1 VPRGDSSQADADHG
15 RPTKEDHRMAML
27 AELVDGVIGVDTH
40 RDTLTAAA
48 VTNLGG
54 VLAQTTTSAD
64 ATGYQQL
71 LDFASR
77 HVAGRRL
84 WAVEG
89 AGSFGAGLTVVLQ
102 QHGERVVEVG
112 RPKRPASRSGAKS
125 DALDA
130 VRAAREALSQ
140 DRLAIPRRRG
150 EREALRA
157 LLSTRRSATT
167 ARVAAIGQLKALIV
181 GAPEELR
188 AALRGRNTANQI
200 HYCASLRERPTRSL
214 EHRATVRAL
223 RATAQRIQFL
233 AAEADQLQAELA
245 VLVGAAAPWLLEIPG
260 VGPLSAAQVLVS
272 WSHAGRLRSEAAFA
286 ALAGTNPIPASSGQV
301 TRYRLNRGG
310 DRQLNRALHTILLV
324 RLRTDPDTRAYMAR
338 RTAEGKSRRDV
349 KRCLR
354 RVIARQLFRMLERY
368 DRPGVEILRA
378 G

>member
-1 VPRGDSSQADADHG
+1 MP
-15 RPTKEDHRMAML
+15 ML

-40 RDTLTAAA
+40 RDTLAAAA

-54 VLAQTTTSAD
+54 VLAQTMTSAD
-64 ATGYQQL
+64 AAGYQRL
-71 LDFASR
+71 LDFADL
-77 HVAGRRL
+77 HLPGRRC

-89 AGSFGAGLTVVLQ
+89 AGSFGAGLAGFLQ
-102 QHGERVVEVG
+102 QHGERVVEVA

-130 VRAAREALSQ
+130 VRAARQTLGE
-140 DRLAIPRRRG
+140 DHLATPRRRG

-157 LLSTRRSATT
+157 LLTTRRSATL

-188 AALRGRNTANQI
+188 AELRGRSTARQVAA
-200 HYCASLRERPTRSL
+200 CASLRARPARSL
-214 EHRATVRAL
+214 EHQATIRAL

-233 AAEADQLQAELA
+233 QAEADQLQAELTA
-245 VLVGAAAPWLLEIPG
+245 LVGAVAPWLLEVPG

-272 WSHAGRLRSEAAFA
+272 WSHPGRFRSEAAFA

-338 RTAEGKSRRDV
+338 RTAEGKSRRDA

-354 RVIARQLFRMLERY
+354 RVIARQLFRLLERN
-368 DRPGVEILRA
+368 DQPGVEILRA
-378 G
+378 A

>member
-1 VPRGDSSQADADHG
+1 MP
-15 RPTKEDHRMAML
+15 ML

-48 VTNLGG
+48 VSHLGG
-54 VLAQTTTSAD
+54 VLARTTTSAD
-64 ATGYQQL
+64 AAGYQQL
-71 LDFASR
+71 LGFAHR
-77 HVAGRRL
+77 HLPGRRC

-89 AGSFGAGLTVVLQ
+89 AASFGAGLTAVLQ
-102 QHGERVVEVG
+102 QHGERVVEVS

-130 VRAAREALSQ
+130 VRAAREALGQ
-140 DRLAIPRRRG
+140 DHPAIPRRRG

-157 LLSTRRSATT
+157 LLTTRRSATT

-188 AALRGRNTANQI
+188 AELRGRTTASQI
-200 HYCASLRERPTRSL
+200 DYCASLRARPTRSL
-214 EHRATVRAL
+214 EHRATARAL

-233 AAEADQLQAELA
+233 AAEADQLQAEIT
-245 VLVGAAAPWLLEIPG
+245 VLVGAAAPWLLEVPG

-272 WSHAGRLRSEAAFA
+272 WSHAGRFRSEAASA

-338 RTAEGKSRRDV
+338 RTAEGKSRRDA

-354 RVIARQLFRMLERY
+354 RVIARQLFRLLERY

-378 G
+378 T

>member
-1 VPRGDSSQADADHG
+1 MP
-15 RPTKEDHRMAML
+15 ML

-40 RDTLTAAA
+40 RDTLAAAA
-48 VTNLGG
+48 VTSLGG

-64 ATGYQQL
+64 AAGYQQL
-71 LDFASR
+71 LGFA
-77 HVAGRRL
+77 AAYLPGRRC

-89 AGSFGAGLTVVLQ
+89 AGSFGAGLTVFMQ

-130 VRAAREALSQ
+130 VRAAREALGH
-140 DRLAIPRRRG
+140 DRLATPRRRG

-157 LLSTRRSATT
+157 LLTTRRSATT

-188 AALRGRNTANQI
+188 AELRGRSTRNQI
-200 HYCASLRERPTRSL
+200 NACASLRERPTRSL
-214 EHRATVRAL
+214 EHRATVHAL
-223 RATAQRIQFL
+223 RVTAQRIQFL
-233 AAEADQLQAELA
+233 TAEADQLQADLT
-245 VLVGAAAPWLLEIPG
+245 VLVRAVAPWLLEVPG

-272 WSHAGRLRSEAAFA
+272 WSHAGRFRSEAAFA

-310 DRQLNRALHTILLV
+310 DRQLNRALHTIVLV
-324 RLRTDPDTRAYMAR
+324 RLRTDPDTRTYMAR
-338 RTAEGKSRRDV
+338 RTADGKSRRDV

-354 RVIARQLFRMLERY
+354 RIIARQLFRLLERN
-368 DRPGVEILRA
+368 DQPGVEILRTA
-378 G
+378 

>member
-1 VPRGDSSQADADHG
+1 MP
-15 RPTKEDHRMAML
+15 ML

-48 VTNLGG
+48 VSHLGG
-54 VLAQTTTSAD
+54 VLAHTTTSAD
-64 ATGYQQL
+64 AAGYQRL
-71 LDFASR
+71 LGFAHR
-77 HVAGRRL
+77 HLPGRRC

-89 AGSFGAGLTVVLQ
+89 AGSFGAGLAGFLQ

-112 RPKRPASRSGAKS
+112 RPKRPAHRSGAKS

-130 VRAAREALSQ
+130 VRAAREALGQ
-140 DRLAIPRRRG
+140 DRPATPRCRG
-150 EREALRA
+150 QREALRV
-157 LLSTRRSATT
+157 LLTTRRCATL
-167 ARVAAIGQLKALIV
+167 ARVAAIGQLKALVV

-188 AALRGRNTANQI
+188 AELRARSTASQI
-200 HYCASLRERPTRSL
+200 DYCARLRERLTRSL
-214 EHRATVRAL
+214 EHQATVRAL

-233 AAEADQLQAELA
+233 QAEADQLHAELA
-245 VLVGAAAPWLLEIPG
+245 VLVRAAAPWLLEMPG
-260 VGPLSAAQVLVS
+260 VGALSAAQVLVS
-272 WSHAGRLRSEAAFA
+272 WSHAGRFRSEAAFA

-324 RLRTDPDTRAYMAR
+324 RLRTDPDTRAYIAR
-338 RTAEGKSRRDV
+338 RTAEGKSRRDA

-354 RVIARQLFRMLERY
+354 RVIARQLFRLLERY
-368 DRPGVEILRA
+368 HQPGVEVLRT

>member
-1 VPRGDSSQADADHG
+1 
-15 RPTKEDHRMAML
+15 MAML
-27 AELVDGVIGVDTH
+27 AEHIDGVIGVDPH

-48 VTNLGG
+48 VSHLGG
-54 VLAQTTTSAD
+54 VLARTTTSAD
-64 ATGYQQL
+64 AAGYQQL
-71 LDFASR
+71 LGFAHR
-77 HVAGRRL
+77 HLPGRRC

-89 AGSFGAGLTVVLQ
+89 AGSFGAGLTAVLQ

-112 RPKRPASRSGAKS
+112 RPKRAASRSGAKS

-130 VRAAREALSQ
+130 IRAAREVLGQ
-140 DRLAIPRRRG
+140 DRPASPRRRG

-157 LLSTRRSATT
+157 LLTTRRCATT
-167 ARVAAIGQLKALIV
+167 ARVAAVGQLKALIV

-188 AALRGRNTANQI
+188 AELRGQPTSRQVA
-200 HYCASLRERPTRSL
+200 HCAGLRERPTRSL

-233 AAEADQLQAELA
+233 HAEAEQLQAELT
-245 VLVGAAAPWLLEIPG
+245 VLVRAAAPWLLEVPG
-260 VGPLSAAQVLVS
+260 VGALSAAQVLVS
-272 WSHAGRLRSEAAFA
+272 WSHAGRFRSEAAFA

-301 TRYRLNRGG
+301 VRYRLNRGG

-324 RLRTDPDTRAYMAR
+324 RLRTDPDTRTYMAR
-338 RTAEGKSRRDV
+338 RTAEGKSRRDA

-354 RVIARQLFRMLERY
+354 RVIARQLFRLLERY

-378 G
+378 T